1 MPGLDGLR
9 AIAVLAVIAF
19 HLNTPWASGGLLGA
33 GMFFTLSGY
42 LITDLLLASYARCGR
57 LPLRDF
63 WARRAR
69 RLLPALLVMLAVVT
83 AWITVAHRA
92 ALPGL
97 RGAVLSAVG
106 FVGNWWLIVQNVSY
120 FDRFAPPTPLGHLW
134 SLAVEEQFYLVW
146 PWVLLGAL
154 WLVRRRQP
162 HPQIYPGLAV
172 VALGLTAASAVWMA
186 LLYQP
191 GFDNTRAY
199 DGTDTRAF
207 GFLVGA
213 ALALVWPSQ
222 RLTGPLSAGKRWA
235 LDTAGAAGLA
245 VIVALIVGTDEYSP
259 ALYRGGLVALSVAT
273 AVVVAVAAHPASRV
287 GRALG
292 SGPLRWVGVR
302 SYGIYLWHLPV
313 IVLTGAAIDTGRVD
327 LPRAGLQ
334 LAATIGLAA
343 LSWKYV
349 EQPIRH
355 GALGRHWRRRPRLA
369 AVRGWAWTVPTAAI
383 AVLATA
389 CVGLA
394 DTPGPTSRAEPA
406 STSTGI
412 TITAPK
418 TSPTVST
425 PSRHP
430 SVNASRPSAVPVTT
444 SCTTVTHMGD
454 STSDGLVDPNY
465 LPNPADRIDAQYRR
479 VGATTEHI
487 EITGGTS
494 ILETV
499 EPGEAN
505 IYQTASGLVSHGV
518 RGCWVLAL
526 GTNDTADVFVGSALD
541 RVGRINKMM
550 TLLAGQPVLWV
561 NVKTRLGSGPY
572 AEANM
577 QAWNAAVLQACA
589 RYRNMRIY
597 DWAAVVQN
605 SWFVSDGIHYTS
617 YGYAQRARHIADALV
632 HAFPAGGDRHPGCV
646 VS

>member
-1 MPGLDGLR
+1 
-9 AIAVLAVIAF
+9 
-19 HLNTPWASGGLLGA
+19 
-33 GMFFTLSGY
+33 
-42 LITDLLLASYARCGR
+42 
-57 LPLRDF
+57 
-63 WARRAR
+63 
-69 RLLPALLVMLAVVT
+69 LLVMLAVVT

-162 HPQIYPGLAV
+162 HGPIYPGLAV

-222 RLTGPLSAGKRWA
+222 RLTTPLATGLRWA

-259 ALYRGGLVALSVAT
+259 ALYRGGLVVLSVAT
-273 AVVVAVAAHPASRV
+273 AVVVAG
-287 GRALG
+287 GRA
-292 SGPLRWVGVR
+292 SGQPSRASTGLRTAALAR
-302 SYGIYLWHLPV
+302 RALLWHLLVAPSGDRADRGGHRYRPGW
-313 IVLTGAAIDTGRVD
+313 IYHEPGCSWRPPSGWLHCLGGMSSSRFDTAPWAGSGAAARGWRSSAAGPGPSRPQRSPCWQRPASGWPMLPSPELAGRVSQHLD
-327 LPRAGLQ
+327 RHHD
-334 LAATIGLAA
+334 
-343 LSWKYV
+343 
-349 EQPIRH
+349 H
-355 GALGRHWRRRPRLA
+355 GAEDVSKLHHALA
-369 AVRGWAWTVPTAAI
+369 
-383 AVLATA
+383 
-389 CVGLA
+389 
-394 DTPGPTSRAEPA
+394 
-406 STSTGI
+406 
-412 TITAPK
+412 
-418 TSPTVST
+418 
-425 PSRHP
+425 PS
-430 SVNASRPSAVPVTT
+430 SANASRPSAVPVTT

-487 EITGGTS
+487 EISGGTS

-572 AEANM
+572 AEGNM

-605 SWFVSDGIHYTS
+605 SWFISDGIHYTS
-617 YGYAQRARHIADALV
+617 YGYAATSPAHRRCARPRISRGRRPPPRLCGELTRPVA
-632 HAFPAGGDRHPGCV
+632 PGN
-646 VS
+646 S

>member
-1 MPGLDGLR
+1 TASADLPRAGRSRAGADRGLSSVDGPALPARLR
-9 AIAVLAVIAF
+9 QHPRIRRHRHPSVRVSRRRGASARLAQPAADRTAVGRQAV
-19 HLNTPWASGGLLGA
+19 GA
-33 GMFFTLSGY
+33 GHGRRGRAGR
-42 LITDLLLASYARCGR
+42 DCG
-57 LPLRDF
+57 
-63 WARRAR
+63 
-69 RLLPALLVMLAVVT
+69 
-83 AWITVAHRA
+83 AHR
-92 ALPGL
+92 GH
-97 RGAVLSAVG
+97 RRVL
-106 FVGNWWLIVQNVSY
+106 
-120 FDRFAPPTPLGHLW
+120 
-134 SLAVEEQFYLVW
+134 
-146 PWVLLGAL
+146 
-154 WLVRRRQP
+154 
-162 HPQIYPGLAV
+162 
-172 VALGLTAASAVWMA
+172 
-186 LLYQP
+186 
-191 GFDNTRAY
+191 
-199 DGTDTRAF
+199 
-207 GFLVGA
+207 
-213 ALALVWPSQ
+213 
-222 RLTGPLSAGKRWA
+222 
-235 LDTAGAAGLA
+235 
-245 VIVALIVGTDEYSP
+245 
-259 ALYRGGLVALSVAT
+259 
-273 AVVVAVAAHPASRV
+273 VVAVAAHPASRV

-355 GALGRHWRRRPRLA
+355 GALGRLWRHRPRLA
-369 AVRGWAWTVPTAAI
+369 VVRGWAWTVPTAAI

-394 DTPGPTSRAEPA
+394 DAPSPSSRAEPA

-418 TSPTVST
+418 TSPTVAT

-430 SVNASRPSAVPVTT
+430 SANASRPSAVPVTT

-487 EITGGTS
+487 AITGGTS

-526 GTNDTADVFVGSALD
+526 GTNDTADVF
-541 RVGRINKMM
+541 
-550 TLLAGQPVLWV
+550 
-561 NVKTRLGSGPY
+561 
-572 AEANM
+572 
-577 QAWNAAVLQACA
+577 
-589 RYRNMRIY
+589 
-597 DWAAVVQN
+597 
-605 SWFVSDGIHYTS
+605 
-617 YGYAQRARHIADALV
+617 
-632 HAFPAGGDRHPGCV
+632 
-646 VS
+646 

>member
-1 MPGLDGLR
+1 MPRPVGGDAQRYMPGLDGLR

-19 HLNTPWASGGLLGA
+19 HLNAPWAPGGLLGV

-42 LITDLLLASYARCGR
+42 LITDLLLSSYARTGR

-69 RLLPALLVMLAVVT
+69 RLLPALLVMLTLVS

-154 WLVRRRQP
+154 WLARRRHRRGQV
-162 HPQIYPGLAV
+162 YPGLAV
-172 VALGLTAASAVWMA
+172 AAFGLTAASAVWMA

-222 RLTGPLSAGKRWA
+222 RLNGPVAAGKRWV
-235 LDTAGAAGLA
+235 LDAAGATGLA

-292 SGPLRWVGVR
+292 SGPLRWLGVR

-334 LAATIGLAA
+334 IGASIGLAA
-343 LSWKYV
+343 LSWRYV

-355 GALGRHWRRRPRLA
+355 GALGRLWRRRPRLA
-369 AVRGWAWTVPTAAI
+369 IIRGWAWTVPTAAV
-383 AVLATA
+383 AVLSTA

-394 DTPGPTSRAEPA
+394 DAPSPTSGAESA

-418 TSPTVST
+418 TPPTTV
-425 PSRHP
+425 PSRRP
-430 SVNASRPSAVPVTT
+430 TANARRPSAVPGHNVVRHGYPCGRLHIRRA
-444 SCTTVTHMGD
+444 SR
-454 STSDGLVDPNY
+454 PQ
-465 LPNPADRIDAQYRR
+465 LPAQPRRPHRCSIPAGRRHYRAHR
-479 VGATTEHI
+479 DHRWYFHPGNSRAWGSKHLPGGIGAT
-487 EITGGTS
+487 
-494 ILETV
+494 
-499 EPGEAN
+499 
-505 IYQTASGLVSHGV
+505 
-518 RGCWVLAL
+518 
-526 GTNDTADVFVGSALD
+526 
-541 RVGRINKMM
+541 
-550 TLLAGQPVLWV
+550 
-561 NVKTRLGSGPY
+561 
-572 AEANM
+572 
-577 QAWNAAVLQACA
+577 
-589 RYRNMRIY
+589 
-597 DWAAVVQN
+597 
-605 SWFVSDGIHYTS
+605 
-617 YGYAQRARHIADALV
+617 
-632 HAFPAGGDRHPGCV
+632 
-646 VS
+646 

>member
-19 HLNTPWASGGLLGA
+19 HLNTPWASGGLLGV

-42 LITDLLLASYARCGR
+42 LITDLLLASYVRCGR

-154 WLVRRRQP
+154 WLVRRRRP

-222 RLTGPLSAGKRWA
+222 RLTGPLAAGKRWA

-355 GALGRHWRRRPRLA
+355 GAWPALAPPPAAGGRPRLGLDRSD
-369 AVRGWAWTVPTAAI
+369 RGDR
-383 AVLATA
+383 
-389 CVGLA
+389 CVG
-394 DTPGPTSRAEPA
+394 
-406 STSTGI
+406 
-412 TITAPK
+412 
-418 TSPTVST
+418 
-425 PSRHP
+425 
-430 SVNASRPSAVPVTT
+430 
-444 SCTTVTHMGD
+444 
-454 STSDGLVDPNY
+454 DGL
-465 LPNPADRIDAQYRR
+465 RR
-479 VGATTEHI
+479 VGRRPQPELAGRAGQHLDRHHDHGAEDVSNHLHALAPSLRQRQPAERGTRHNLVHHRDAHGRLHFGRAGRPQLPAQPGRPHRCPVPARRRHDRAHRDHRRHLHPRNRRARGSEHLPDGI
-487 EITGGTS
+487 GTS
-494 ILETV
+494 
-499 EPGEAN
+499 
-505 IYQTASGLVSHGV
+505 
-518 RGCWVLAL
+518 
-526 GTNDTADVFVGSALD
+526 
-541 RVGRINKMM
+541 
-550 TLLAGQPVLWV
+550 
-561 NVKTRLGSGPY
+561 
-572 AEANM
+572 
-577 QAWNAAVLQACA
+577 
-589 RYRNMRIY
+589 
-597 DWAAVVQN
+597 
-605 SWFVSDGIHYTS
+605 
-617 YGYAQRARHIADALV
+617 
-632 HAFPAGGDRHPGCV
+632 
-646 VS
+646 

>member
-1 MPGLDGLR
+1 MPRPVGGDGQRYMPGLDGLR

-19 HLNTPWASGGLLGA
+19 HLNAPWAQGGLLGV

-42 LITDLLLASYARCGR
+42 LITDLLLSSYARTGR

-69 RLLPALLVMLAVVT
+69 RLLPALLVMLAVVS

-154 WLVRRRQP
+154 WLARRRHRRGQV
-162 HPQIYPGLAV
+162 YPGLAV
-172 VALGLTAASAVWMA
+172 AAIGLTAASAVWMA

-213 ALALVWPSQ
+213 ALAMVWPSQ
-222 RLTGPLSAGKRWA
+222 RLNGPVAAGKRWA
-235 LDTAGAAGLA
+235 LDAAGATALA

-259 ALYRGGLVALSVAT
+259 VLYRGALVALSLAT
-273 AVVVAVAAHPASRV
+273 AVVVAVAAHPASWL

-292 SGPLRWVGVR
+292 SGPLRWLGVR

-313 IVLTGAAIDTGRVD
+313 IVLTGAAIDTSRVD

-334 LAATIGLAA
+334 IGASIGLAA
-343 LSWKYV
+343 LSWRYV

-355 GALGRHWRRRPRLA
+355 GVLGRLWRQRRRL
-369 AVRGWAWTVPTAAI
+369 VIIRGWAWTVPTAAV
-383 AVLATA
+383 AVVSTA

-394 DTPGPTSRAEPA
+394 DAPSPTSGAESA

-412 TITAPK
+412 TVTAPK
-418 TSPTVST
+418 TPPATNV
-425 PSRHP
+425 PSRRP
-430 SVNASRPSAVPVTT
+430 TANARRPSAVPVTT
-444 SCTTVTHMGD
+444 SCATVTHVGD

-494 ILETV
+494 ILETA
-499 EPGEAN
+499 EPGEVN
-505 IYQTASGLVSHGV
+505 TYQVASGYLAAGYAAAGCSPWGPTTLPMSSSAPRWTAS
-518 RGCWVLAL
+518 A
-526 GTNDTADVFVGSALD
+526 GS
-541 RVGRINKMM
+541 
-550 TLLAGQPVLWV
+550 
-561 NVKTRLGSGPY
+561 TR
-572 AEANM
+572 
-577 QAWNAAVLQACA
+577 
-589 RYRNMRIY
+589 
-597 DWAAVVQN
+597 
-605 SWFVSDGIHYTS
+605 
-617 YGYAQRARHIADALV
+617 
-632 HAFPAGGDRHPGCV
+632 
-646 VS
+646 

>member
-1 MPGLDGLR
+1 
-9 AIAVLAVIAF
+9 
-19 HLNTPWASGGLLGA
+19 
-33 GMFFTLSGY
+33 MFFTLSGY
-42 LITDLLLASYARCGR
+42 LITDLLLSSYARTGR
-57 LPLRDF
+57 LPLREF

-69 RLLPALLVMLAVVT
+69 RLLPALLVMLAVVS

-154 WLVRRRQP
+154 WLARRRRQRG
-162 HPQIYPGLAV
+162 QVYPGLAV
-172 VALGLTAASAVWMA
+172 AAFGLTAASAVWMA

-222 RLTGPLSAGKRWA
+222 RLNGPVAAGKRWA
-235 LDTAGAAGLA
+235 LDAAGATGLA
-245 VIVALIVGTDEYSP
+245 AIVALIVGTDEYSP
-259 ALYRGGLVALSVAT
+259 VLYRGGLVALSVAT
-273 AVVVAVAAHPASRV
+273 AVVVAVAAHPASWL

-292 SGPLRWVGVR
+292 SGPLRWLGVR

-334 LAATIGLAA
+334 IGASIGLAA
-343 LSWKYV
+343 LSWRYV

-355 GALGRHWRRRPRLA
+355 GALGRLCRRRRRLA
-369 AVRGWAWTVPTAAI
+369 IICGWAWTVPTAAV
-383 AVLATA
+383 AVVSTA

-394 DTPGPTSRAEPA
+394 DSPSPTSGAESA

-412 TITAPK
+412 TVTAPK
-418 TSPTVST
+418 TPPTTNV
-425 PSRHP
+425 PSRRP
-430 SVNASRPSAVPVTT
+430 TANARRPSAVPVAT
-444 SCTTVTHMGD
+444 SCATVTHVGD

-494 ILETV
+494 ILETA
-499 EPGEAN
+499 EPGEVN
-505 IYQTASGLVSHGV
+505 TYQVASGLLSRGV

-541 RVGRINKMM
+541 RVGRIDKMM

-561 NVKTRLGSGPY
+561 NVKTRVGAGPY

-589 RYRNMRIY
+589 RYPTMRIY
-597 DWAAVVQN
+597 DWASAVRD
-605 SWFVSDGIHYTS
+605 SWFISDGIHYTS

-632 HAFPAGGDRHPGCV
+632 HAFPAVGYPHPGCV